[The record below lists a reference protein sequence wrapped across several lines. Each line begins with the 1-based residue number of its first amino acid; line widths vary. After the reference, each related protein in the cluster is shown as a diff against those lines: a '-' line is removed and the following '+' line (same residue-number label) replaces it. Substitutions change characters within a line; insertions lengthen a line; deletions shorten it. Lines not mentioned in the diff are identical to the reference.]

1 MIILNNICK
10 TYKNKYVEN
19 EVLKDVDFSLTEP
32 GIIAITGKSGSG
44 KTTLLNIM
52 CGLEPASSG
61 KVSVLGNDFS
71 GMNSSSL
78 ARMRLEHFGY
88 VFQDYQLVSTLNV
101 YDNIVVPLY
110 ANNKKVDKK
119 RLDNILEI
127 LELTGKTESFPM
139 HLSGG
144 EQQRVAIARAI
155 INKPEIVFADEPT
168 GNLDEINTII
178 VMEYLVRYA
187 KENNAYLIYVTHDQ
201 DLCRYANQQIIIKD
215 KKVNIV

>member
-10 TYKNKYVEN
+10 TYKNKYVET
-19 EVLKDVDFSLTEP
+19 EVLKDVDLSLTEP
-32 GIIAITGKSGSG
+32 QIVAITGKSGSG

-71 GMNSSSL
+71 GMNSSKL

-119 RLDNILEI
+119 RLDDILEI
-127 LELTGKTESFPM
+127 LELTEKTESFPI

-168 GNLDEINTII
+168 GNLDEINTIT
-178 VMEYLVRYA
+178 VMEYLVKYA
-187 KENNAYLIYVTHDQ
+187 KENNAYLIYVTHDH
-201 DLCRYANQQIIIKD
+201 DLCKYADKQIVIKNT
-215 KKVNIV
+215 KVDIV

>member
-10 TYKNKYVEN
+10 TYKNKYVET

-32 GIIAITGKSGSG
+32 GIFAITGKSGSG

-61 KVSVLGNDFS
+61 KVFVLGNDFS
-71 GMNSSSL
+71 GMNSSRL

-119 RLDNILEI
+119 RLNDILEI
-127 LELTGKTESFPM
+127 LELTEKTESFPM

-144 EQQRVAIARAI
+144 EQQRVAIEGQLLISLTSFLLTSLLAI
-155 INKPEIVFADEPT
+155 
-168 GNLDEINTII
+168 L
-178 VMEYLVRYA
+178 MR
-187 KENNAYLIYVTHDQ
+187 LIQ
-201 DLCRYANQQIIIKD
+201 
-215 KKVNIV
+215 